1 MTDFMARSLLDWFR
15 SPEGKQRL
23 VDELKAQPLIQE
35 QEDLANE
42 IARDIKLEAVARG
55 AVLIE
60 QGASD
65 SDLFLILR
73 GVFSVAIDGRVV
85 AKLGAGQHVGEMAA
99 LTDSRRSA
107 TVVAMEEAV
116 VARVGKGE
124 FFALAGRFPDLW
136 RRVATQLVRRLS
148 SSSAGESSHA
158 EAVR

>member
-1 MTDFMARSLLDWFR
+1 MARSLLDWFR

-23 VDELKAQPLIQE
+23 VEELKAQPLVQE

-42 IARDIKLEAVARG
+42 IARDIKLEAVPRG

-60 QGASD
+60 QGAAD
-65 SDLFLILR
+65 NDLFMILR
-73 GVFSVAIDGRVV
+73 GQFSVAIDGRVV

-99 LTDSRRSA
+99 LTDARRSA
-107 TVVAMEEAV
+107 TVVALEDAV

-136 RRVATQLVRRLS
+136 RRVAAQLARRLS
-148 SSSAGESSHA
+148 TGGGGENQRSVAH
-158 EAVR
+158 

>member
-1 MTDFMARSLLDWFR
+1 MARSLLDWFR

-42 IARDIKLEAVARG
+42 IARDIRLEAVPHGTA
-55 AVLIE
+55 LIE

-99 LTDSRRSA
+99 ITDSRRSA
-107 TVVAMEEAV
+107 TVVAMEDAV

-136 RRVATQLVRRLS
+136 RRVATQLARRLS
-148 SSSAGESSHA
+148 SNSAGETGHG
-158 EAVR
+158 EATR

>member
-1 MTDFMARSLLDWFR
+1 MTNFMSRSLLYSFR

-60 QGASD
+60 QGAAD
-65 SDLFLILR
+65 NDLFMILR
-73 GVFSVAIDGRVV
+73 GQFSVAIDGRVV

-99 LTDSRRSA
+99 LTDARRSA
-107 TVVAMEEAV
+107 TVVAIEDAV

-124 FFALAGRFPDLW
+124 FFALAGRLPALW
-136 RRVATQLVRRLS
+136 
-148 SSSAGESSHA
+148 
-158 EAVR
+158 